1 MKKNVISFINMKGG
15 VGKTTLCKEMATYL
29 ADTTINGREKPYKIL
44 LIDIDP
50 QSNLTQSLDER
61 YDLGIADAINE
72 KEELKKKGQSIT
84 KIVPSIQNIFTP
96 PEAGNIYECSIKQ
109 ITDNLTIVPGELE
122 TIFLERSKST
132 TTSNKLL
139 DFIEDYKLRDKFD
152 FIFID
157 CPPTYSIYTEMATF
171 CSDFYFIPVVP
182 DAYSSLGVNLLEKV
196 MADIV
201 KENRNTVFQNKK
213 IKNLGVIFTR
223 VDLNNKPKQQDHMDA
238 LKESDTVIEN
248 NIYIFKN
255 EFKESNKTSTASFD
269 KLIVDREDK
278 KLLSMLHDICLE
290 FIKTWEEAVDN
301 ESK

>member
-29 ADTTINGREKPYKIL
+29 ADTNINGREKPYKIL

-61 YDLGIADAINE
+61 YNLGIADAINK
-72 KEELKKKGQSIT
+72 KEELKKKGESIT
-84 KIVPSIQNIFTP
+84 EIVPSIQNIFTP

-122 TIFLERSKST
+122 TIFLERSKSS

-223 VDLNNKPKQQDHMDA
+223 VDLKNKPKQQDHMDA

-269 KLIVDREDK
+269 KLIRDREDK
-278 KLLSMLHDICLE
+278 KLLSMLEDICLE